1 MEIKSY
7 IAFGFQWVAV
17 MALLSLV
24 LVVHPELPAD
34 ETIGQWVWFDKA
46 ARQGVAVAQQE
57 LGSCYANGFGV
68 EKNDTTA
75 MRWFS
80 EAARQ
85 GLAEAQFALG
95 ACFYEGKGV
104 EKDTDKAFYWYR
116 KAAYQELAEAQYFL
130 GMSYYSGLGVEQ
142 DNTQAIKWLE
152 KALENGLDGD
162 RAAVARDMI
171 RRID

>member
-1 MEIKSY
+1 
-7 IAFGFQWVAV
+7 
-17 MALLSLV
+17 
-24 LVVHPELPAD
+24 
-34 ETIGQWVWFDKA
+34 
-46 ARQGVAVAQQE
+46 
-57 LGSCYANGFGV
+57 
-68 EKNDTTA
+68 

-95 ACFYEGKGV
+95 VCFYEGKGV

>member
-1 MEIKSY
+1 
-7 IAFGFQWVAV
+7 
-17 MALLSLV
+17 
-24 LVVHPELPAD
+24 
-34 ETIGQWVWFDKA
+34 
-46 ARQGVAVAQQE
+46 
-57 LGSCYANGFGV
+57 
-68 EKNDTTA
+68 